1 MKKINLNFVVN
12 IIFVIISL
20 SDVIFSQGLLLNKR
34 DSTLS
39 DTTEAAIVKDAFR
52 VNSLEGEVGASQSG
66 ISTAIDGEGN
76 FAFVW
81 IDQRLNDYS
90 IYCQFFNQN
99 KEKIGDNIKVNDN
112 EQISLFAPAINANV
126 NGDFVIAWDRDSY
139 NIAVQRFNSSGQKIG
154 SSMNIN
160 LGENTI
166 TSSPAVAVN
175 SDGSFIITWV
185 AWNSSS
191 SYRIYS
197 RYVDASNNLSYS
209 NIIINDSSIY
219 YPQFEWRNSTDA
231 DGNGNYYVAWKSPKS
246 DSLQIILQKIN
257 SLGSKEGN
265 NIIFTVADVTSFIDV
280 PQIKALNNG
289 NYLIAWA
296 ERGSSENFS
305 KIKFRI
311 FYSNTN
317 SFSDISNIS
326 YTSYGLK
333 VLDISTDRDSNFY
346 MVFGDYKDA
355 LSVEIN
361 NLGELKYS
369 WFIFHFNTDSPIV
382 PFSHCLTNVVNDSC
396 YLAAVYSNVGNDD
409 IGFQKFASSF
419 YSSNEFEKIN
429 DDISNADQTN
439 SLVKFNNKGESII
452 VWEDQRNGGKDLYA
466 QVYDKFFNP
475 IGENIRIN
483 EGDNT
488 ETLEIKKSIGSFSDG
503 TFVISFNSLDA
514 NFNSNFYLQR
524 ISTTGEK
531 LGSNVFVKSNTDNLN
546 FDFSFGIN
554 NNDELLFCWYN
565 NNYAT
570 IRRTDSELN
579 FISSSK
585 TIKQAT
591 ANILFKPIKIS
602 IDTSFNI
609 FVTWKNYSD
618 SLLISDNAIYGEFY
632 NEDSDLIESQF
643 IIDYSYLDP
652 YSLSLTCKNDGLNSV
667 ILFQK
672 DYYRYN
678 LVRRYNDGGIYKYS
692 DIINTLSST
701 LKYNILKFENQKSL
715 LAFNDET
722 KAFALYENDNDRQS
736 RFYHLYN
743 YPEDN
748 YTSESGPLSI
758 DCNGDNFILSYET
771 TVSNSGKDIW
781 SSVVKIDSL
790 NLGEEFFF
798 RLPVTDFLY
807 NNFPNP
813 FNPSTK
819 IVYEILAYHKV
830 KLSIL
835 NILGEE
841 VKVLVNENQEKGLY
855 EVNFDATGLASGI
868 YFYKLE
874 AFNTSV
880 KKMIVLK

>member
-1 MKKINLNFVVN
+1 MAIR
-12 IIFVIISL
+12 
-20 SDVIFSQGLLLNKR
+20 FS
-34 DSTLS
+34 
-39 DTTEAAIVKDAFR
+39 AIW
-52 VNSLEGEVGASQSG
+52 
-66 ISTAIDGEGN
+66 T
-76 FAFVW
+76 
-81 IDQRLNDYS
+81 Y
-90 IYCQFFNQN
+90 
-99 KEKIGDNIKVNDN
+99 
-112 EQISLFAPAINANV
+112 
-126 NGDFVIAWDRDSY
+126 
-139 NIAVQRFNSSGQKIG
+139 
-154 SSMNIN
+154 
-160 LGENTI
+160 
-166 TSSPAVAVN
+166 
-175 SDGSFIITWV
+175 
-185 AWNSSS
+185 
-191 SYRIYS
+191 
-197 RYVDASNNLSYS
+197 
-209 NIIINDSSIY
+209 
-219 YPQFEWRNSTDA
+219 
-231 DGNGNYYVAWKSPKS
+231 
-246 DSLQIILQKIN
+246 
-257 SLGSKEGN
+257 
-265 NIIFTVADVTSFIDV
+265 
-280 PQIKALNNG
+280 
-289 NYLIAWA
+289 
-296 ERGSSENFS
+296 
-305 KIKFRI
+305 
-311 FYSNTN
+311 
-317 SFSDISNIS
+317 
-326 YTSYGLK
+326 
-333 VLDISTDRDSNFY
+333 
-346 MVFGDYKDA
+346 
-355 LSVEIN
+355 
-361 NLGELKYS
+361 
-369 WFIFHFNTDSPIV
+369 
-382 PFSHCLTNVVNDSC
+382 
-396 YLAAVYSNVGNDD
+396 
-409 IGFQKFASSF
+409 
-419 YSSNEFEKIN
+419 
-429 DDISNADQTN
+429 
-439 SLVKFNNKGESII
+439 
-452 VWEDQRNGGKDLYA
+452 
-466 QVYDKFFNP
+466 
-475 IGENIRIN
+475 
-483 EGDNT
+483 
-488 ETLEIKKSIGSFSDG
+488 
-503 TFVISFNSLDA
+503 
-514 NFNSNFYLQR
+514 
-524 ISTTGEK
+524 
-531 LGSNVFVKSNTDNLN
+531 
-546 FDFSFGIN
+546 
-554 NNDELLFCWYN
+554 
-565 NNYAT
+565 
-570 IRRTDSELN
+570 
-579 FISSSK
+579 
-585 TIKQAT
+585 
-591 ANILFKPIKIS
+591 
-602 IDTSFNI
+602 
-609 FVTWKNYSD
+609 